1 MGNELVQQLREALAT
16 VPGVREVRGKGLM
29 VGIEL
34 ETAGTGLV
42 EDALAAGLLINLTGD
57 NVIRLLPPLVISA
70 DEVTE
75 ITHILATLLRNRA
88 A

>member
-1 MGNELVQQLREALAT
+1 MGHELVQQLREALAS

-34 ETAGTGLV
+34 EAAGTGLV

-57 NVIRLLPPLVISA
+57 NVIRLLPPLIISA

-75 ITHILATLLRNRA
+75 ITRILATLLRNRA